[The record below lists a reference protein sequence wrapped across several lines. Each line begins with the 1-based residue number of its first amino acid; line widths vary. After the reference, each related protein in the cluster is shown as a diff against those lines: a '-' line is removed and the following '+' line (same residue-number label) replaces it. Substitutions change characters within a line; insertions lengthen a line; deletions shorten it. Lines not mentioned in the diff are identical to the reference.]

1 MAINILLCVALP
13 LLVLVC
19 GYLAGK
25 LAKLELAQRRQSADM
40 TQQLLELETGYD
52 DRIGRLEESTEL
64 DGLRE
69 EVVALRKEVETLHK
83 QVDEAI
89 LPDDSTARKA
99 KEQIDAFNAGVYNIL
114 SYHGRQR
121 KPEVTDDDE
130 E

>member
-1 MAINILLCVALP
+1 MAINIFLCVMG
-13 LLVLVC
+13 LLLLAIV
-19 GYLAGK
+19 YLAGK
-25 LAKLELAQRRQSADM
+25 LNRRELVQRRQNADV

-99 KEQIDAFNAGVYNIL
+99 KEQIDAFNEGVYNIL

>member
-1 MAINILLCVALP
+1 MAINILLCVMG
-13 LLVLVC
+13 LLLLAIV
-19 GYLAGK
+19 YLAGK
-25 LAKLELAQRRQSADM
+25 LNRLELVQRRQNADV

>member
-1 MAINILLCVALP
+1 MANTINDL
-13 LLVLVC
+13 
-19 GYLAGK
+19 YLKYVNKVGKTLENDRYLRYLFEMVPAGSTT
-25 LAKLELAQRRQSADM
+25 L
-40 TQQLLELETGYD
+40 QQNHK
-52 DRIGRLEESTEL
+52 I
-64 DGLRE
+64 
-69 EVVALRKEVETLHK
+69 LHK

-99 KEQIDAFNAGVYNIL
+99 KEQIDAFNEGVYNIL

>member
-1 MAINILLCVALP
+1 MAINILLCVMG
-13 LLVLVC
+13 LLFLAIV
-19 GYLAGK
+19 YLEGK
-25 LAKLELAQRRQSADM
+25 LNRLELAQRRQSADM
-40 TQQLLELETGYD
+40 TQQLLELETTYD

-64 DGLRE
+64 DVLRE

-89 LPDDSTARKA
+89 LPDDSAARKA

>member
-1 MAINILLCVALP
+1 MAINILLCVMG
-13 LLVLVC
+13 LLLLAIV
-19 GYLAGK
+19 YLAGK
-25 LAKLELAQRRQSADM
+25 LARLELAQRRQSADM

-89 LPDDSTARKA
+89 LPDDSTARRA
-99 KEQIDAFNAGVYNIL
+99 KEQIDAFNEGVYNIL

>member
-1 MAINILLCVALP
+1 MAINILLCVMG
-13 LLVLVC
+13 LLLLAIV
-19 GYLAGK
+19 YLAGK
-25 LAKLELAQRRQSADM
+25 LNRLELVQRRQNADV
-40 TQQLLELETGYD
+40 TQQLLELETAYD

>member
-1 MAINILLCVALP
+1 MAINILLCVMG
-13 LLVLVC
+13 LLLLAIV
-19 GYLAGK
+19 YLAGK
-25 LAKLELAQRRQSADM
+25 LARLELAQRRQSADM

-69 EVVALRKEVETLHK
+69 EVVALRKKVETLHK

>member
-1 MAINILLCVALP
+1 MAINILLCVMG
-13 LLVLVC
+13 LLLLAIV
-19 GYLAGK
+19 YLAGK
-25 LAKLELAQRRQSADM
+25 LNRLELAQRRQSADM
-40 TQQLLELETGYD
+40 TQQLLELETAYD

>member
-1 MAINILLCVALP
+1 MAINILLCVILP
-13 LLVLVC
+13 LQVLVC

-25 LAKLELAQRRQSADM
+25 LAKLEAARRQQNADM

-52 DRIGRLEESTEL
+52 DRIGKIEESTEL
-64 DGLRE
+64 DALRE
-69 EVVALRKEVETLHK
+69 EVVALRKEVEELRR
-83 QVDEAI
+83 QVNDAI
-89 LPDDSTARKA
+89 LPDDSAARKA

>member
-1 MAINILLCVALP
+1 MAINILLCVMG
-13 LLVLVC
+13 LLLLAIV
-19 GYLAGK
+19 YLAGK
-25 LAKLELAQRRQSADM
+25 LARLELAQRRQSADM

>member
-1 MAINILLCVALP
+1 MGLLLLAIV
-13 LLVLVC
+13 
-19 GYLAGK
+19 YLAGK
-25 LAKLELAQRRQSADM
+25 LNRLELAQRRQSADM
-40 TQQLLELETGYD
+40 TQQLLELETVYD

-99 KEQIDAFNAGVYNIL
+99 KEQIDAFNEGVYNIL

>member
-1 MAINILLCVALP
+1 MAINILLCVMG
-13 LLVLVC
+13 LLLLAIV
-19 GYLAGK
+19 YLAGK
-25 LAKLELAQRRQSADM
+25 LARLELAQRRQSADM

-99 KEQIDAFNAGVYNIL
+99 KEQIDAFNVGVYNIL

>member
-1 MAINILLCVALP
+1 MAINILLCVMLP
-13 LLVLVC
+13 LPVLVC

-25 LAKLELAQRRQSADM
+25 LVKLEAAQRQQNADM

-52 DRIGRLEESTEL
+52 DRIGKIEESTEL
-64 DGLRE
+64 DALRE
-69 EVVALRKEVETLHK
+69 EVVALRKEVEELRR
-83 QVDEAI
+83 QVNDAI
-89 LPDDSTARKA
+89 LPDDSAARKA

-130 E
+130 K

>member
-1 MAINILLCVALP
+1 MAINILLCVMG
-13 LLVLVC
+13 LLLLAIV
-19 GYLAGK
+19 YLAGK
-25 LAKLELAQRRQSADM
+25 LNRLELVQRRQSADM

-64 DGLRE
+64 DVLRE

>member
-25 LAKLELAQRRQSADM
+25 LARLELAQRRQSADM

-69 EVVALRKEVETLHK
+69 ELVALRKEVETLHK

>member
-1 MAINILLCVALP
+1 MAINIIVCVMGLL
-13 LLVLVC
+13 LLAIV
-19 GYLAGK
+19 YLAGK
-25 LAKLELAQRRQSADM
+25 LNRLELVQRRQNADV

-99 KEQIDAFNAGVYNIL
+99 KEQIDAFNEGVYNIL

>member
-25 LAKLELAQRRQSADM
+25 LARLELAQRRQSADM

>member
-25 LAKLELAQRRQSADM
+25 LARLELAQRRQSADV
-40 TQQLLELETGYD
+40 TQQLLELETTYD

>member
-1 MAINILLCVALP
+1 MAINILLCVMGR
-13 LLVLVC
+13 LLLAIVD
-19 GYLAGK
+19 LAGK
-25 LAKLELAQRRQSADM
+25 LARLELAQRRQSADM

-52 DRIGRLEESTEL
+52 DRSGRLEEATEL

>member
-1 MAINILLCVALP
+1 MAINILLCVMG
-13 LLVLVC
+13 LLLLAIV
-19 GYLAGK
+19 YLAGK
-25 LAKLELAQRRQSADM
+25 LARLELAQRRQSADM

-64 DGLRE
+64 DVLRE

>member
-40 TQQLLELETGYD
+40 TQQLLELETTYD

-69 EVVALRKEVETLHK
+69 EVVVLRKKVETLHK

>member
-1 MAINILLCVALP
+1 MAINILLCVMG
-13 LLVLVC
+13 LLFLAIV
-19 GYLAGK
+19 YLAGK
-25 LAKLELAQRRQSADM
+25 LNRLELAQRRQSADM

-69 EVVALRKEVETLHK
+69 ELVALRKDVETLRK
-83 QVDEAI
+83 QLEDAV
-89 LPDDSTARKA
+89 LPDDSAARRA
-99 KEQIDAFNAGVYNIL
+99 KEQIDAFNAGIFNIL
-114 SYHGRQR
+114 SFHGKQH

>member
-1 MAINILLCVALP
+1 MAINILLCVMG
-13 LLVLVC
+13 LLLLAIV
-19 GYLAGK
+19 YLAGK
-25 LAKLELAQRRQSADM
+25 LARLELAQRRQSADM
-40 TQQLLELETGYD
+40 TQQLLELETAYD

>member
-1 MAINILLCVALP
+1 MAINILLCVMG
-13 LLVLVC
+13 LLLLAIV
-19 GYLAGK
+19 YLAGK
-25 LAKLELAQRRQSADM
+25 LNRLELAQRRQSADM
-40 TQQLLELETGYD
+40 TQQLLELESAYD

-64 DGLRE
+64 DVLRE

>member
-1 MAINILLCVALP
+1 MAINILLCVMG
-13 LLVLVC
+13 LLLLAIV
-19 GYLAGK
+19 YLAGR
-25 LAKLELAQRRQSADM
+25 LNRLELVQRRQNADV

-69 EVVALRKEVETLHK
+69 EVVALRKEVETLRK

>member
-1 MAINILLCVALP
+1 MAINILLCVMG
-13 LLVLVC
+13 LLLLAIV
-19 GYLAGK
+19 YLAGR
-25 LAKLELAQRRQSADM
+25 LNRLELVQRRQNADV

>member
-1 MAINILLCVALP
+1 MAINILLCVMG
-13 LLVLVC
+13 LLLLAIV
-19 GYLAGK
+19 YLAGK
-25 LAKLELAQRRQSADM
+25 LARLELAQRRQSADM

-69 EVVALRKEVETLHK
+69 EVVALRKEVETLRK

-89 LPDDSTARKA
+89 LPDDSTARRA
-99 KEQIDAFNAGVYNIL
+99 KEQIDAFNEGVYNIL

>member
-1 MAINILLCVALP
+1 MAINILLCVMG
-13 LLVLVC
+13 LLLLAIV
-19 GYLAGK
+19 YLAGK
-25 LAKLELAQRRQSADM
+25 LNRLELVQRRQNADV
-40 TQQLLELETGYD
+40 TQQLLELETTYD

>member
-1 MAINILLCVALP
+1 MAINILLCVMG
-13 LLVLVC
+13 LLLLAIV
-19 GYLAGK
+19 YLAGK
-25 LAKLELAQRRQSADM
+25 LARLELAQRRQVADM
-40 TQQLLELETGYD
+40 TQQLLELETAYD

-89 LPDDSTARKA
+89 LPDDSAARKA

>member
-1 MAINILLCVALP
+1 MAINIILCVMG
-13 LLVLVC
+13 LLLLAIV
-19 GYLAGK
+19 YLAGK
-25 LAKLELAQRRQSADM
+25 LNRLELVQRRQNADL
-40 TQQLLELETGYD
+40 TQQLLELETTYD

-99 KEQIDAFNAGVYNIL
+99 KEQIDAFNEGVYNIL

>member
-1 MAINILLCVALP
+1 MAINILLCVMG
-13 LLVLVC
+13 LLLLAIV
-19 GYLAGK
+19 YLAGK
-25 LAKLELAQRRQSADM
+25 LNRLELAQRRQSADV

>member
-1 MAINILLCVALP
+1 MAINILLCVMG
-13 LLVLVC
+13 LLFLAIV
-19 GYLAGK
+19 YLAGK
-25 LAKLELAQRRQSADM
+25 LNRLELAQRRQSADM
-40 TQQLLELETGYD
+40 TQQLLELETTYD
-52 DRIGRLEESTEL
+52 DRVGRLEESTEL

-89 LPDDSTARKA
+89 LPDDSTARRA

>member
-1 MAINILLCVALP
+1 MAINILLCVMG
-13 LLVLVC
+13 LLLLAIV
-19 GYLAGK
+19 YLAGK
-25 LAKLELAQRRQSADM
+25 LNRLELVQRRQNADV

-89 LPDDSTARKA
+89 LPDDSAARRA

>member
-1 MAINILLCVALP
+1 MAINILLCVSLP

-25 LAKLELAQRRQSADM
+25 LARLELVQRRQNADV

>member
-1 MAINILLCVALP
+1 MAINILLCVMG
-13 LLVLVC
+13 LLLLAIV
-19 GYLAGK
+19 YLAGR
-25 LAKLELAQRRQSADM
+25 LNRLELVQRRQNADV

-89 LPDDSTARKA
+89 LPDDSAARRA

-121 KPEVTDDDE
+121 KPEVTDDGE

>member
-1 MAINILLCVALP
+1 MAINILLCVMG
-13 LLVLVC
+13 LLLLAIV
-19 GYLAGK
+19 YLAGK
-25 LAKLELAQRRQSADM
+25 LNRLELAQRRQSADM

-89 LPDDSTARKA
+89 LPDDSAARKA

-121 KPEVTDDDE
+121 KPEVTDNDE